1 MDDAAGG
8 RTPPRPNPLPQGARG
23 RRPPRWTVAFLRA
36 LERTGKARWAAEDAG
51 VDFTTAYARRKAHPD
66 FAAEWAAALERF
78 RAARDEV
85 RGAELAETVERL
97 RKGPSPSP
105 SHGSAAGPSLSFEG
119 RGADGREHLI
129 VNGQLRR
136 VGPGRWSKRKE
147 EALLAELA
155 WSGNI
160 RRGCKAAGM
169 SEQALSKRRLKDRH
183 LDAACDAAVEIARA
197 RLNGYVVEAANRAF
211 DPDDLPLGDGDA
223 KRTPVTV
230 AEAIQILK
238 LGGGAR
244 AARAAEPEPRSDI
257 EDVRAK
263 IEATMRKLGLIR
275 DDEAGDE
282 PRCGRCRG
290 PLGGGKSGGGEG
302 AEGDFTPRS

>member
-8 RTPPRPNPLPQGARG
+8 ETPRLPNPLPQARV
-23 RRPPRWTVAFLRA
+23 RPPPRWTVAFLRA
-36 LERTGKARWAAEDAG
+36 IERTGKARWAAADAG
-51 VDFTTAYARRKAHPD
+51 IDFTTAYARRKAHPD

-78 RAARDEV
+78 RAARDEA
-85 RGAELAETVERL
+85 RGAELEETVERL

-105 SHGSAAGPSLSFEG
+105 SHGSAAGPALSLEG

-147 EALLAELA
+147 EPLLAELA

-183 LDAACDAAVEIARA
+183 LDAACDAAVEIARK

-211 DPDDLPLGDGDA
+211 DPDDLPLGGDDA

-238 LGGGAR
+238 LGGGGRSAP
-244 AARAAEPEPRSDI
+244 APEPEPVSDI
-257 EDVRAK
+257 EAVRAR

-275 DDEAGDE
+275 DGD
-282 PRCGRCRG
+282 C
-290 PLGGGKSGGGEG
+290 GEG
-302 AEGDFTPRS
+302 QGAQAGSGESGPIPRS